1 VRSDLMS
8 GPRPSQ
14 DHGDGHAPTQ
24 AARPKDGGTAAALEP
39 LLDHFFGGAPPVRF
53 EFWDGTSLGPPGGQV
68 LEARSADGVRR
79 LLWAPGELGLARA
92 FVEGDL
98 SFRGDLS
105 EMLALLHAAA
115 PENVRTGTRLPLHA
129 VRAAYR
135 LGVLG
140 RPHSKGRDAQ
150 AARHHCDVSN
160 VGLSDRVRGGVG
172 TRGRFVR
179 P

>member
-1 VRSDLMS
+1 MPAALRRTAGDRRSACAAGHGGRARPYNRPAQEEAPVRSDLMS

-115 PENVRTGTRLPLHA
+115 PENVRTGTRLP
-129 VRAAYR
+129 
-135 LGVLG
+135 
-140 RPHSKGRDAQ
+140 
-150 AARHHCDVSN
+150 
-160 VGLSDRVRGGVG
+160 
-172 TRGRFVR
+172 
-179 P
+179 